1 MAVLKMPFAM
11 EVVTTTTESM
21 SPFVSSVAFSSRD
34 VQFSMSDV
42 QSMAKRLFWS
52 MVMPCRAS
60 RSVISLERRAM

>member
-21 SPFVSSVAFSSRD
+21 SPFVSSVAFSSSD

-42 QSMAKRLFWS
+42 QSTAKRLF
-52 MVMPCRAS
+52 
-60 RSVISLERRAM
+60 